1 MKKAAIGIDLGTTYS
16 CVAVYINGKVEVIA
30 NEDGD
35 RTTPSYV
42 AFTSDDF
49 LVGSGAKTQAP
60 RNAANTIFDAKRA
73 IGRTFDDLILQSD
86 IKHWPF
92 KVVNVGN
99 KPMFSVEFMSENKTY
114 SPEQI
119 SAMVLQRMKQIASN
133 YLGYDV
139 TDAVITVPAYFN
151 DSQRQATKDAGQI
164 AGLNVLRI
172 INEPT
177 AAALAYGID
186 KLTNT
191 NKNILIFD
199 MGGGTHDVTLLNMSD
214 GVFSVLATN
223 GDSHL
228 GGEDIDNK
236 LVDYCIEDFKR
247 KHKLDIRTNLRSI
260 RSLRTACEKAK
271 RALST
276 STSTNLTIDSLF
288 DGIDYECKISRAK
301 LEELSGDIFKRA
313 LAPVEKVLSDGKLD
327 RSKVDEVILVG
338 GSTRIPRIKE
348 LLTEFFAGKQLNES
362 VHPDEAVAYGAAI
375 QAAILSGVR
384 DDITDQIVLVDVAP
398 LSLGLETA
406 GGLMANLVSR
416 NDRIPCKKSKVFTT
430 YSDNQS
436 SVNIQIY
443 EGERSFAKDNNRLG
457 DFQLTGIPPAPRGVP
472 QIEVIFEID
481 ANGIISVSAI
491 DKSTN
496 RSNKIVITGNKGRL
510 SDSDIERMIAEAKA
524 FEELDLKKKAI
535 VSASNDLEN
544 HIYNIKRSIDDHV
557 GKISESEKLNI
568 TNICTENN
576 LLLSDPNV
584 TEQQLRDAI
593 KSIDK
598 VWEPIIRK
606 IYQSTETKPDASTQP
621 TGEPDE

>member
-16 CVAVYINGKVEVIA
+16 CVGVYVNGKVEIIA

-42 AFTSDDF
+42 AFTPDEF
-49 LVGSGAKTQAP
+49 LVGSTAKAQAP
-60 RNAANTIFDAKRA
+60 RNATNTIFDAKRA
-73 IGRTFDDLILQSD
+73 IGRLFNDPLLQSD
-86 IKHWPF
+86 LVHWPF
-92 KVVNVGN
+92 SVINQSDKPFFKVNYL
-99 KPMFSVEFMSENKTY
+99 SEEKIY

-119 SAMVLQRMKQIASN
+119 SALILQKMKQIASN

-139 TDAVITVPAYFN
+139 IDAVITVPAYFN

-164 AGLNVLRI
+164 AGLNILRI

-177 AAALAYGID
+177 AAAIAYGID
-186 KLTNT
+186 KLTTT

-214 GVFSVLATN
+214 GVFSVLSTN

-228 GGEDIDNK
+228 GGEDIDNR
-236 LVDYCIEDFKR
+236 LVDFFIDDFKK
-247 KHKLDIRTNLRSI
+247 KHKVDIRPNARSV
-260 RSLRTACEKAK
+260 RSLRTACEKVK
-271 RALST
+271 RTLST
-276 STSTNLTIDSLF
+276 NTTGTLSIDSLF

-301 LEELSGDIFKRA
+301 LEELSSDIFKRA
-313 LAPVEKVLSDGKLD
+313 LAPVEQVLIDSKLD
-327 RSKVDEVILVG
+327 KSKVDEVILVG

-348 LLTEFFAGKQLNES
+348 LLSEYFGGKQLNES

-384 DDITDQIVLVDVAP
+384 DEITDQIVLVDVAP

-406 GGLMANLVSR
+406 GGLMANLISR

-443 EGERSFAKDNNRLG
+443 EGERSFAKDNNKLG

-472 QIEVIFEID
+472 QIEVRFEVD

-496 RSNKIVITGNKGRL
+496 KVNKIVITGNKGRL
-510 SDSDIERMIAEAKA
+510 SDADIERMVSDAKM
-524 FEELDLKKKAI
+524 FEELDMKKKAI
-535 VSASNDLEN
+535 VAASNNLEN
-544 HIYNIKRSIDDHV
+544 HIYNIKRAIDDHI
-557 GKISESEKLNI
+557 GKISDSEKSSI
-568 TNICTENN
+568 INICSESSM
-576 LLLSDPNV
+576 LLNKENV
-584 TEQQLRDAI
+584 TESELKSGI
-593 KSIDK
+593 TSIDK
-598 VWEPIIRK
+598 IWEPIIRK
-606 IYQSTETKPDASTQP
+606 IYQTAETTADKSTEPI
-621 TGEPDE
+621 EENE